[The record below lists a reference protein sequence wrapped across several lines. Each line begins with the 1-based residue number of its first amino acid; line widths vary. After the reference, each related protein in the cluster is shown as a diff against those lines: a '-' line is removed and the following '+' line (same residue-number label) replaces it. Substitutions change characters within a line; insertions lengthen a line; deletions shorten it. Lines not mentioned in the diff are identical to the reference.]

1 MTQPA
6 FAFVSD
12 IEVRL
17 GLEPGTLENED
28 LARAQA
34 ALDDASTLV
43 RAEAG
48 KNWIDEDGNP
58 VGPAPVVAVTIRA
71 ALRAYRN
78 PDGVGSESLGGLYT
92 YSYAKGEASIY
103 LTEEEVAIV
112 KKAALGDFG
121 RLPMGTIRTASNYYD
136 PVLENELNKYIWW
149 D

>member
-1 MTQPA
+1 MTLPA
-6 FAFVSD
+6 FAAVSD
-12 IEVRL
+12 LEVRL
-17 GLEPGTLENED
+17 GLEPGSLENED

-48 KNWIDEDGNP
+48 KSWVDEDNNS
-58 VGPAPVVAVTIRA
+58 VAPAPVVAISIRA
-71 ALRAYRN
+71 ALRAFRN

-103 LTEEEVAIV
+103 LTEDEVAIV

-136 PVLENELNKYIWW
+136 PVLEDEINKYIWW